1 MIFGVLFISLPLTMA
16 MFLATKF
23 LYKIVDEEVERWI
36 RSS

>member
-23 LYKIVDEEVERWI
+23 LYKVIDKEVERWI

>member
-1 MIFGVLFISLPLTMA
+1 MIFGVLFITLPLSMA

-36 RSS
+36 RFS

>member
-23 LYKIVDEEVERWI
+23 LYRIVEEVI
-36 RSS
+36 

>member
-23 LYKIVDEEVERWI
+23 IYRIVEEVI
-36 RSS
+36 